1 MSDATPTV
9 GDWQLAQPLID
20 AWNAGQ
26 LSRYEWWHTIQ
37 PALREAHP
45 NFSGH
50 DATRVARIMAPF
62 SLRDDRYAP
71 R

>member
-1 MSDATPTV
+1 MSDATPAAA
-9 GDWQLAQPLID
+9 DWQLAQPLRD
-20 AWNAGQ
+20 AFERGE

-37 PALREAHP
+37 PALLDAHP

-62 SLRDDRYAP
+62 PLRDDRFAA